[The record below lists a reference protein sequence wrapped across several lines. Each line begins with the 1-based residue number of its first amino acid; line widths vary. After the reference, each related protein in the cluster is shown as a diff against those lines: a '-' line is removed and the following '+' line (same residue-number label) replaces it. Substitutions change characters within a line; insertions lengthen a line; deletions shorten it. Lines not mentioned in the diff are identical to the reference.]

1 MKICTLARHAAQVI
15 CLMAISDP
23 VVAAESWHTSTIKH
37 IYPRADGSFVLVF
50 AANAADCTNGNT
62 GKYHY
67 VTPTQNGM
75 TDAGAEKIYAA
86 ALLAVAMEKSVQVA
100 FDNAT
105 PSCYINRLFLLG

>member
-1 MKICTLARHAAQVI
+1 MKSFMLARHAARVI
-15 CLMAISDP
+15 CLMSISCG
-23 VVAAESWHTSTIKH
+23 VFAAESWHTSTIKH
-37 IYPRADGSFVLVF
+37 VYPRADGSFVLVF
-50 AANAADCTNGNT
+50 AVNAADCTNGNT

-75 TDAGAEKIYAA
+75 TDAGAAKIYAA

-105 PSCYINRLFLLG
+105 SSCHINRLLILD